1 MIGYNFDRLKLSWG
15 KDTDERDIDY
25 DNLISV
31 NFSIMM

>member
-1 MIGYNFDRLKLSWG
+1 MSAVVLWG

-25 DNLISV
+25 DSLISV